1 MPNNDCPDWP
11 EGRDTP
17 RARTQRIQVLAR
29 IIDRDCKRLPT
40 AKMVRSWHRE
50 MFDGLAPHSD
60 YLGNFR
66 DLQKVPKC
74 LQHVNAHVGGIH
86 GLPYDQVLDAVDEF
100 IEEFRA
106 RVKRLDQMW
115 KDLGQI
121 KTVFAVD
128 QMIKLAAWAHGE
140 WVRIHPF
147 ANGNGRTSRLWVNYV
162 FSRFGFP
169 PIAVRPRP
177 GSPYDLAAEAS
188 MRYRDHDAMESVLW
202 ELAYDEFHDLIQAV
216 IRAR

>member
-1 MPNNDCPDWP
+1 MRPPP
-11 EGRDTP
+11 IP
-17 RARTQRIQVLAR
+17 
-29 IIDRDCKRLPT
+29 IDQDCKKLPT

-50 MFDGLAPHSD
+50 MFDGLAPHPD

-66 DLQKVPKC
+66 DLEKVPKC
-74 LQHVNAHVGGIH
+74 LQHVNVQVGGIH

-128 QMIKLAAWAHGE
+128 QMIKLAAGAHGE

-169 PIAVRPRP
+169 PIAQ
-177 GSPYDLAAEAS
+177 
-188 MRYRDHDAMESVLW
+188 
-202 ELAYDEFHDLIQAV
+202 AYE
-216 IRAR
+216 